1 VEGVASVIDSINE
14 TLKTISGLNNTVM
27 LWVLIFSMVI
37 TTIVCVFVYFMNRRL
52 KASEDSHLKCL
63 EDKAGQDEKILSL
76 SRSHDGMVAANEQ
89 INTQLNWQRDV
100 IDRFFNEKFQ

>member
-1 VEGVASVIDSINE
+1 MESIAKIIDASSNF
-14 TLKTISGLNNTVM
+14 LKTISNLNNTM
-27 LWVLIFSMVI
+27 MFWVVVLSALITMA
-37 TTIVCVFVYFMNRRL
+37 VCIFVYFMNRRI
-52 KASEDSHLKCL
+52 KASEKSHLKCL
-63 EDKAGQDEKILSL
+63 EDKAEQDEKILSL